1 MIIKDASRQ
10 ASRDQFLVPNSVSTQ
25 QASPSIHKQ
34 PDHAPLQ
41 AGSQST
47 LGASGSYDSCQRQ
60 ESSSRS
66 YRQRGYTLRYLDEI
80 GSVGES
86 KVRYFKQD
94 GRSILQYL
102 AFVERE
108 RSQLR
113 PNKREGA
120 IVEAFV
126 AGVDHLGTRIVVER
140 ALDEGGWTW
149 DMLTKT
155 VWSLAQAEY
164 HPHPQRLLA
173 SEGGQKVKLKSK
185 RRRQIPIVPADEED
199 SRLIGHQ

>member
-1 MIIKDASRQ
+1 MIIRDASRQ
-10 ASRDQFLVPNSVSTQ
+10 ASRDQFLVANSVSTQ

-41 AGSQST
+41 TDSQST
-47 LGASGSYDSCQRQ
+47 LGASGSYNSSQRQ

-66 YRQRGYTLRYLDEI
+66 YRQRGYTRRYLDEI

-126 AGVDHLGTRIVVER
+126 AGVDHLGTRIVIER

-164 HPHPQRLLA
+164 HLHPQRLLA
-173 SEGGQKVKLKSK
+173 SEGGQKVKIKSK

-199 SRLIGHQ
+199 R